1 MAKLGDLVVRVG
13 ANTRLLN
20 QGLKQAKRD
29 IKRTT
34 GEIQNLGRSL
44 SMGITAP
51 LALIGA
57 SSVKV
62 FADFEQSMAKVK
74 AVSGATNAE
83 FESLTNNAQELGRTT
98 RFTASEVSA
107 LQLEFAKL
115 GFTSEEIT
123 QVTGATLNLAQAT
136 GSDLAQSAEVAG
148 ATLRAF
154 GLDASETGHVTDV
167 MAAAFSSSALDINS
181 FQDSMKFVAPVAKA
195 AGVTLEEATAM
206 LGQLANNG
214 IKGSQAGTSLRR
226 ILQEVAGTGMDFGEA
241 MKKSAGEVINLADAK
256 DEVGRSAS
264 SAFLVLKEGMG
275 DVDGLTTALQNSDGA
290 AADMAATM
298 DDTAEGAMKRMQ
310 SALEGAQ
317 IEIGQALAPI
327 MIKLAGIVSDLA
339 ARFSSMSD
347 GGQLVIMAASGI
359 AAAIG
364 PILYMLPNLAQG
376 FKIAKTALKS
386 FNATALLNP
395 YVALGAAIV
404 AATGYLVSWT
414 REQNEARAAA
424 LEHRRELAKQA
435 QAMRDAFGDTQTQ
448 SVDDLRNSISL
459 VRSEIEKFSTAKI
472 MENLTFDPAKMF
484 GGIKLGK
491 GAQVLNPETQNKLK
505 QALKDQF
512 MLLSAEALGLGLTGD
527 EATAH
532 IRKGM
537 EKVVERTVASYRENL
552 QTRQADL
559 EKALA
564 EALGETSTKVATL
577 VQLYG
582 GDSGLTREM
591 FDAKNAA
598 YELAQAMSGLGT
610 QADELIDEDFD
621 LGTAFFGQGGADLV
635 LEEFED
641 IEEEIDDGTDAMIEN
656 FAKLKE
662 AATNSMMRAAE
673 VSNAFGMAF
682 GGAVADVVSGEK
694 TAAQALKGLALQAIR
709 AVIQM
714 AKANVIANATSPAN
728 AANLLSGGLATPA
741 FIVAGLSMLEG
752 FLGGITAFADGG
764 IVSGPTLGLVGEYP
778 GARTNPEV
786 IAPLDKL
793 RGMLGG
799 QAVQVTGRL
808 SGRDILLSSE
818 YSAIDRN
825 RVRGF

>member
-1 MAKLGDLVVRVG
+1 
-13 ANTRLLN
+13 
-20 QGLKQAKRD
+20 
-29 IKRTT
+29 
-34 GEIQNLGRSL
+34 
-44 SMGITAP
+44 MGITAP

-195 AGVTLEEATAM
+195 AGVTLEQATAM

-214 IKGSQAGTSLRR
+214 IKGSNAGTSLRR

-241 MKKSAGEVINLADAK
+241 MKKSASEVINLADAK
-256 DEVGRSAS
+256 DEVGRTAS

-275 DVDGLTTALQNSDGA
+275 DVDGLTKALQESDGA

-347 GGQLVIMAASGI
+347 GGQLVIMAISGI
-359 AAAIG
+359 AALIGPLLLVIPTLIQGINGAKVAFAALNRTMLANPFGAVAAAIG
-364 PILYMLPNLAQG
+364 LVVGAVIMLNNASSEGSDKVDQLKKSLGGMDLEQQKQAIEGARTAQE
-376 FKIAKTALKS
+376 A
-386 FNATALLNP
+386 
-395 YVALGAAIV
+395 YV
-404 AATGYLVSWT
+404 
-414 REQNEARAAA
+414 EQIKEQKAA
-424 LEHRRELAKQA
+424 LEALPKYKRAENSQAGRDLKKLAETLETANAELA
-435 QAMRDAFGDTQTQ
+435 AMQQLEEGVA
-448 SVDDLRNSISL
+448 L
-459 VRSEIEKFSTAKI
+459 
-472 MENLTFDPAKMF
+472 
-484 GGIKLGK
+484 
-491 GAQVLNPETQNKLK
+491 KLK
-505 QALKDQF
+505 QKTDEANNASVSVANLGNSTEQTTEKLKDK
-512 MLLSAEALGLGLTGD
+512 SKTLGFLMNKLEEVPDTDIWKPVRDSTDKTNESLGFLFN
-527 EATAH
+527 
-532 IRKGM
+532 M
-537 EKVVERTVASYRENL
+537 
-552 QTRQADL
+552 
-559 EKALA
+559 LA
-564 EALGETSTKVATL
+564 EVPSVLSPG
-577 VQLYG
+577 QI
-582 GDSGLTREM
+582 
-591 FDAKNAA
+591 AA
-598 YELAQAMSGLGT
+598 QELADEMAAKFMELAGKVEQVGGT
-610 QADELIDEDFD
+610 I
-621 LGTAFFGQGGADLV
+621 GNAFAETV
-635 LEEFED
+635 NRAVEIKRALEEGLITPLEAM
-641 IEEEIDDGTDAMIEN
+641 EQKAENAKKAVRGLVKDAI
-656 FAKLKE
+656 
-662 AATNSMMRAAE
+662 
-673 VSNAFGMAF
+673 
-682 GGAVADVVSGEK
+682 
-694 TAAQALKGLALQAIR
+694 LALIN
-709 AVIQM
+709 M
-714 AKANVIANATSPAN
+714 AKMNVIANATSPAN
-728 AANLLSGGLATPA
+728 AANLASGGLATPA

-752 FLGGITAFADGG
+752 FVGGLTAFADGG

-778 GARTNPEV
+778 GAKTNPEV

-799 QAVQVTGRL
+799 QAVQVTGKI
-808 SGRDILLSSE
+808 SGRDILLTSE
-818 YSAIDRN
+818 RNAIDRN

>member
-29 IKRTT
+29 IQRTT

-74 AVSGATNAE
+74 AVSGATHAE

-115 GFTSEEIT
+115 GFTSKEIT

-214 IKGSQAGTSLRR
+214 IKGSNAGTSLRR

-256 DEVGRSAS
+256 DEVGRTAS

-275 DVDGLTTALQNSDGA
+275 DVDGLTKALQKSDGA
-290 AADMAATM
+290 AKGMADTM
-298 DDTAEGAMKRMQ
+298 DDTAEGAIKRMQ
-310 SALEGAQ
+310 SAIEGAQ
-317 IEIGQALAPI
+317 IEIGSALAPI

-339 ARFSSMSD
+339 GRFSSMSD
-347 GGQLVIMAASGI
+347 GGQLVIMAVSGV

-364 PILYMLPNLAQG
+364 PLLVILPNLILGVNQ
-376 FKIAKTALKS
+376 AKDAFAALGTALKT
-386 FNATALLNP
+386 NPLYLAAAAITAVATAAYLLYENSTDAQVEIKKLRDELNGLDKDEAVRVAAARIEVQKEAIEKQRAAVESLRKTVMVGDAVERRIHNQTIARHAEELAAMEEVLAGYEAVHAEVLASNP
-395 YVALGAAIV
+395 VVNQTTETVKKLGKATEQTTEKLKDKSHTLGFLMNQLEEVPDTDIWKPVRESTDKANESLGYLFNKLEEVPPIDYDRENMTQMEKDFEELNKNITDSINGAVNSAIVGFGMMLGEGIATGQGMKGIGSMLLGVFADLAIQLGTLSIGYGIAIEQIKVALASLAGPVAIAAGVALVALGAGLKCAI
-404 AATGYLVSWT
+404 AK
-414 REQNEARAAA
+414 RA
-424 LEHRRELAKQA
+424 EESGVP
-435 QAMRDAFGDTQTQ
+435 AF
-448 SVDDLRNSISL
+448 
-459 VRSEIEKFSTAKI
+459 
-472 MENLTFDPAKMF
+472 
-484 GGIKLGK
+484 
-491 GAQVLNPETQNKLK
+491 
-505 QALKDQF
+505 
-512 MLLSAEALGLGLTGD
+512 AE
-527 EATAH
+527 
-532 IRKGM
+532 
-537 EKVVERTVASYRENL
+537 
-552 QTRQADL
+552 
-559 EKALA
+559 
-564 EALGETSTKVATL
+564 
-577 VQLYG
+577 
-582 GDSGLTREM
+582 
-591 FDAKNAA
+591 
-598 YELAQAMSGLGT
+598 
-610 QADELIDEDFD
+610 
-621 LGTAFFGQGGADLV
+621 
-635 LEEFED
+635 
-641 IEEEIDDGTDAMIEN
+641 
-656 FAKLKE
+656 
-662 AATNSMMRAAE
+662 
-673 VSNAFGMAF
+673 
-682 GGAVADVVSGEK
+682 
-694 TAAQALKGLALQAIR
+694 
-709 AVIQM
+709 
-714 AKANVIANATSPAN
+714 
-728 AANLLSGGLATPA
+728 GGL
-741 FIVAGLSMLEG
+741 VY
-752 FLGGITAFADGG
+752 
-764 IVSGPTLGLVGEYP
+764 GPTMGLVGEYP

-799 QAVQVTGRL
+799 QAVQVTGKI
-808 SGRDILLSSE
+808 SGRDILLTSE
-818 YSAIDRN
+818 RNAIDRN

>member
-29 IKRTT
+29 IQRTT

-181 FQDSMKFVAPVAKA
+181 FQDSMKYVAPVAKA

-214 IKGSQAGTSLRR
+214 IKGSQAGTALRR

-275 DVDGLTTALQNSDGA
+275 DVDGLTQSLIASDGA

-310 SALEGAQ
+310 SAIEGAQ

-347 GGQLVIMAASGI
+347 GGQLVIMAISGI
-359 AAAIG
+359 AALIG
-364 PILYMLPNLAQG
+364 PLLVILPNLILGVNQ
-376 FKIAKTALKS
+376 AKDA
-386 FNATALLNP
+386 F
-395 YVALGAAIV
+395 VALGTTLKTNPLYLAAAAITAVATAAYLLYENTTDAEKEVQKLRDQLNGLDKDEALRV
-404 AATGYLVSWT
+404 AAARIEV
-414 REQNEARAAA
+414 QKEAIEKQRAAVEA
-424 LEHRRELAKQA
+424 LRKTVMVGDAIERRIHNQSIARHSEELA
-435 QAMRDAFGDTQTQ
+435 AM
-448 SVDDLRNSISL
+448 
-459 VRSEIEKFSTAKI
+459 
-472 MENLTFDPAKMF
+472 
-484 GGIKLGK
+484 
-491 GAQVLNPETQNKLK
+491 
-505 QALKDQF
+505 
-512 MLLSAEALGLGLTGD
+512 
-527 EATAH
+527 
-532 IRKGM
+532 
-537 EKVVERTVASYRENL
+537 
-552 QTRQADL
+552 
-559 EKALA
+559 EKALKGFEAVHA
-564 EALGETSTKVATL
+564 EILATEPAVTEVTESFAELGNNTEQTTKKLKDKSNTLGFLINQLEEVPDTDIWKPIKDSTDQANHSLGALFNRLEETDVPGF
-577 VQLYG
+577 VRE
-582 GDSGLTREM
+582 LTPLEM
-591 FDAKNAA
+591 FMNAMTDTAATFGNIIGAAFADMISGAKK
-598 YELAQAMSGLGT
+598 GK
-610 QADELIDEDFD
+610 
-621 LGTAFFGQGGADLV
+621 
-635 LEEFED
+635 
-641 IEEEIDDGTDAMIEN
+641 DAM
-656 FAKLKE
+656 KE
-662 AATNSMMRAAE
+662 
-673 VSNAFGMAF
+673 
-682 GGAVADVVSGEK
+682 
-694 TAAQALKGLALQAIR
+694 
-709 AVIQM
+709 M
-714 AKANVIANATSPAN
+714 AKALISAALAASQASIIEAMINSGKFTGPAAPIVIPALV
-728 AANLLSGGLATPA
+728 ASGVALVQGLFNSLPA
-741 FIVAGLSMLEG
+741 FAE
-752 FLGGITAFADGG
+752 GG

-778 GARTNPEV
+778 GAKTNPEV

-799 QAVQVTGRL
+799 QQVQVTGKI
-808 SGRDILLSSE
+808 SGRDILLTSE
-818 YSAIDRN
+818 RNAIDRN

>member
-29 IKRTT
+29 IQRTT

-181 FQDSMKFVAPVAKA
+181 FQDSMKYVAPVAKA

-214 IKGSQAGTSLRR
+214 IKGSQAGTALRR

-347 GGQLVIMAASGI
+347 GGQLVIMAISGI
-359 AAAIG
+359 AALIGPLLLVIPTLIQGINGAKVAFAALNRTMLANPFGAVAAAIG
-364 PILYMLPNLAQG
+364 LVVGAVIMLNNASSEGSDKVGDLKKSLGGLDLEQQAKSIEGARTAQEAYVKQLEEERDVIMQLAPYKRTANSQAG
-376 FKIAKTALKS
+376 RDLKKLEAALETANADLAAMQQLEEGVALKLKQTADEAS
-386 FNATALLNP
+386 NAGDAVVDLGNNTEQTTAKLKDKSETLGFLMNKLEEVPDTDIWKPVKDSTDQANNSLGALFNTLEEVPSIDYDRETMTQMEKDFEDLNKSITDSINGAVNSAIVGFGMMLGEGIATGQGMKGVGAMLLGVFADLAIQLGTLAIGYGIAIEQIKVALASLAGP
-395 YVALGAAIV
+395 VAIAAGVALVALGA
-404 AATGYLVSWT
+404 GL
-414 REQNEARAAA
+414 
-424 LEHRRELAKQA
+424 
-435 QAMRDAFGDTQTQ
+435 
-448 SVDDLRNSISL
+448 
-459 VRSEIEKFSTAKI
+459 
-472 MENLTFDPAKMF
+472 
-484 GGIKLGK
+484 K
-491 GAQVLNPETQNKLK
+491 GA
-505 QALKDQF
+505 
-512 MLLSAEALGLGLTGD
+512 
-527 EATAH
+527 
-532 IRKGM
+532 I
-537 EKVVERTVASYRENL
+537 
-552 QTRQADL
+552 
-559 EKALA
+559 
-564 EALGETSTKVATL
+564 
-577 VQLYG
+577 
-582 GDSGLTREM
+582 
-591 FDAKNAA
+591 AKNA
-598 YELAQAMSGLGT
+598 EQAGVP
-610 QADELIDEDFD
+610 
-621 LGTAFFGQGGADLV
+621 AF
-635 LEEFED
+635 
-641 IEEEIDDGTDAMIEN
+641 
-656 FAKLKE
+656 
-662 AATNSMMRAAE
+662 AE
-673 VSNAFGMAF
+673 
-682 GGAVADVVSGEK
+682 
-694 TAAQALKGLALQAIR
+694 
-709 AVIQM
+709 
-714 AKANVIANATSPAN
+714 
-728 AANLLSGGLATPA
+728 GGL
-741 FIVAGLSMLEG
+741 VY
-752 FLGGITAFADGG
+752 
-764 IVSGPTLGLVGEYP
+764 GPTMGLVGEYP
-778 GARTNPEV
+778 GAKTNPEV

-799 QAVQVTGRL
+799 QAVQVTGKI
-808 SGRDILLSSE
+808 SGRDILLTSE
-818 YSAIDRN
+818 RNAIDRN

>member
-29 IKRTT
+29 IQRTT

-154 GLDASETGHVTDV
+154 GMDASETGHVTDV
-167 MAAAFSSSALDINS
+167 MAAAFSSSALDINA
-181 FQDSMKFVAPVAKA
+181 FQDSMKYVAPVAKA

-214 IKGSQAGTSLRR
+214 IKGSQAGTALRR

-275 DVDGLTTALQNSDGA
+275 DVDGLTKALQESDGA

-347 GGQLVIMAASGI
+347 GGQLVIMAISGIAALIGPLLLVIPTLIQGINGAKVAFAALNRTMLANPFGAVAAAIGLVVGAVIMLNNASSEGSDKVGDLKKSLGGLDLQQQAKSIEGARTAQEAYVQQLKEERDEIMKLAPYKRTANSQAGRDLKKLEAALETANADLAAMQQLEQGVALKLKQTADEASNSGDAVVDLGNSTEDTTKKLKDKSNTLGFLMNKLEEVPDTDIWKPVRESTDQANNSLGALFNTLEETPVPGFVRELTPLEMFMQAMTDTATQFGNIIGSAFADMISGAKKGKDAMKEMAKALISTALAASQAAIIEAMINSGKFTGPAAPIVIPALVASGI
-359 AAAIG
+359 A
-364 PILYMLPNLAQG
+364 
-376 FKIAKTALKS
+376 
-386 FNATALLNP
+386 
-395 YVALGAAIV
+395 
-404 AATGYLVSWT
+404 
-414 REQNEARAAA
+414 
-424 LEHRRELAKQA
+424 
-435 QAMRDAFGDTQTQ
+435 
-448 SVDDLRNSISL
+448 
-459 VRSEIEKFSTAKI
+459 
-472 MENLTFDPAKMF
+472 
-484 GGIKLGK
+484 
-491 GAQVLNPETQNKLK
+491 
-505 QALKDQF
+505 
-512 MLLSAEALGLGLTGD
+512 
-527 EATAH
+527 
-532 IRKGM
+532 
-537 EKVVERTVASYRENL
+537 
-552 QTRQADL
+552 
-559 EKALA
+559 
-564 EALGETSTKVATL
+564 L
-577 VQLYG
+577 VQ
-582 GDSGLTREM
+582 GL
-591 FDAKNAA
+591 F
-598 YELAQAMSGLGT
+598 
-610 QADELIDEDFD
+610 
-621 LGTAFFGQGGADLV
+621 
-635 LEEFED
+635 
-641 IEEEIDDGTDAMIEN
+641 
-656 FAKLKE
+656 
-662 AATNSMMRAAE
+662 NS
-673 VSNAFGMAF
+673 
-682 GGAVADVVSGEK
+682 
-694 TAAQALKGLALQAIR
+694 L
-709 AVIQM
+709 
-714 AKANVIANATSPAN
+714 P
-728 AANLLSGGLATPA
+728 
-741 FIVAGLSMLEG
+741 
-752 FLGGITAFADGG
+752 AFADGG

-778 GARTNPEV
+778 GAKTNPEV

-799 QAVQVTGRL
+799 QAVQVTGKI
-808 SGRDILLSSE
+808 SGRDILLTSE
-818 YSAIDRN
+818 RNAIDRN

>member
-1 MAKLGDLVVRVG
+1 MAKLGDLILRVG
-13 ANTRLLN
+13 ADTSQLNKNLGIARRDIAKNTR
-20 QGLKQAKRD
+20 
-29 IKRTT
+29 
-34 GEIQNLGRSL
+34 EIQNLGRNL
-44 SMGITAP
+44 TVGITAP
-51 LALIGA
+51 LVAIGA

-195 AGVTLEEATAM
+195 AGVSLEEATAM

-214 IKGSQAGTSLRR
+214 IKGSNAGTSLRR

-241 MKKSAGEVINLADAK
+241 MKKSASEVINLADAK
-256 DEVGRSAS
+256 DEVGRTAS

-275 DVDGLTTALQNSDGA
+275 DVDGLTQSLIASDGA

-310 SALEGAQ
+310 SAIEGAQ

-339 ARFSSMSD
+339 GRFASMSD
-347 GGQLVIMAASGI
+347 GGQLVIMAISGV
-359 AAAIG
+359 AAVIG
-364 PILYMLPNLAQG
+364 PVLVILPNL
-376 FKIAKTALKS
+376 I
-386 FNATALLNP
+386 
-395 YVALGAAIV
+395 
-404 AATGYLVSWT
+404 
-414 REQNEARAAA
+414 
-424 LEHRRELAKQA
+424 
-435 QAMRDAFGDTQTQ
+435 
-448 SVDDLRNSISL
+448 
-459 VRSEIEKFSTAKI
+459 
-472 MENLTFDPAKMF
+472 
-484 GGIKLGK
+484 GGIKAAKIAFGSLNATMLANPFVLAAPAITAVATAAYLLYENTTDAEKEVRKLRDELNGLDKDEALRVAAARIEVQKEAIEKQRSAVEALRKTVMVGDAIERRIHNLSIARHAEELAAMEEVLK
-491 GAQVLNPETQNKLK
+491 GYEAVHEEILATEPAVVETAEGIKTVGDAASTTTNKL
-505 QALKDQF
+505 
-512 MLLSAEALGLGLTGD
+512 
-527 EATAH
+527 
-532 IRKGM
+532 
-537 EKVVERTVASYRENL
+537 
-552 QTRQADL
+552 QTLRP
-559 EKALA
+559 ALA
-564 EALGETSTKVATL
+564 EALQPLEAMPIQTELVTKSLAGVSTAVSDMVSEITPELQQFNEDVSAAIEGAVNTAIVGFGMMLGEGIATGQGMKGVGAMLLGVFADLAIQLGTLAIGYGIAIEQIKVALASLAGPVAIAAGVAL
-577 VQLYG
+577 V
-582 GDSGLTREM
+582 
-591 FDAKNAA
+591 A
-598 YELAQAMSGLGT
+598 LG
-610 QADELIDEDFD
+610 A
-621 LGTAFFGQGGADLV
+621 G
-635 LEEFED
+635 
-641 IEEEIDDGTDAMIEN
+641 
-656 FAKLKE
+656 
-662 AATNSMMRAAE
+662 
-673 VSNAFGMAF
+673 
-682 GGAVADVVSGEK
+682 
-694 TAAQALKGLALQAIR
+694 LKGAIEKR
-709 AVIQM
+709 AERAGV
-714 AKANVIANATSPAN
+714 PAFRE
-728 AANLLSGGLATPA
+728 GGL
-741 FIVAGLSMLEG
+741 VY
-752 FLGGITAFADGG
+752 
-764 IVSGPTLGLVGEYP
+764 GPTMGLVGEYP
-778 GARTNPEV
+778 GASTNPEV

-799 QAVQVTGRL
+799 QAVQVHGRL

>member
-29 IKRTT
+29 IQRTT

-154 GLDASETGHVTDV
+154 GMDASETGHVTDV

-181 FQDSMKFVAPVAKA
+181 FQDSMKYVAPVAKA

-214 IKGSQAGTSLRR
+214 IKGSQAGTALRR

-264 SAFLVLKEGMG
+264 SAFLVLKEGIG

-347 GGQLVIMAASGI
+347 GGQLVIMAISGI
-359 AAAIG
+359 AALIGPLLLVIPTLISGINSAKVAFAALNRTMLANPFGAVAAAIG
-364 PILYMLPNLAQG
+364 LVVGAVIMLNNASSEGSDKVGDLKKSLGGLDLQQQAASIEGAVTAQEAYVKQLEEERDAIMKLAPY
-376 FKIAKTALKS
+376 KRTANSQAGRDLKKLEAS
-386 FNATALLNP
+386 LETANADLAAMMQLEEG
-395 YVALGAAIV
+395 VAL
-404 AATGYLVSWT
+404 
-414 REQNEARAAA
+414 
-424 LEHRRELAKQA
+424 
-435 QAMRDAFGDTQTQ
+435 
-448 SVDDLRNSISL
+448 
-459 VRSEIEKFSTAKI
+459 
-472 MENLTFDPAKMF
+472 
-484 GGIKLGK
+484 
-491 GAQVLNPETQNKLK
+491 KLK
-505 QALKDQF
+505 QTANEADNAGNSITELGNNTEQTTVKLKDK
-512 MLLSAEALGLGLTGD
+512 SNTLGFLMN
-527 EATAH
+527 
-532 IRKGM
+532 K
-537 EKVVERTVASYRENL
+537 
-552 QTRQADL
+552 
-559 EKALA
+559 
-564 EALGETSTKVATL
+564 
-577 VQLYG
+577 
-582 GDSGLTREM
+582 
-591 FDAKNAA
+591 
-598 YELAQAMSGLGT
+598 
-610 QADELIDEDFD
+610 
-621 LGTAFFGQGGADLV
+621 
-635 LEEFED
+635 LEEVPNEKIWQPVKESTDETNNSLGALFNRL
-641 IEEEIDDGTDAMIEN
+641 EETPVQGFTRDLT
-656 FAKLKE
+656 FAE
-662 AATNSMMRAAE
+662 SMMQVMAQTATT
-673 VSNAFGMAF
+673 FGNII
-682 GGAVADVVSGEK
+682 G
-694 TAAQALKGLALQAIR
+694 
-709 AVIQM
+709 
-714 AKANVIANATSPAN
+714 
-728 AANLLSGGLATPA
+728 
-741 FIVAGLSMLEG
+741 
-752 FLGGITAFADGG
+752 TAFADMISGAKKGKDAIKDMAKAVISAALAASQASIIEAMINSGKFTGPAAPIVIPALVATGVALVQGLFASLPAFAEGG

-778 GARTNPEV
+778 GAKTNPEV

-799 QAVQVTGRL
+799 QAVQVHGRL